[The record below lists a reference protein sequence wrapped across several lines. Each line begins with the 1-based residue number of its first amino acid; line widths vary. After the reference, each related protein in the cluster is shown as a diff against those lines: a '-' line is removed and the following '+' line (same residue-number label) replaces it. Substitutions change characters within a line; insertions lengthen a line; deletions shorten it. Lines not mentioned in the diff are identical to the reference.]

1 MRWHVR
7 IISALALAALAR
19 PVAAQEWGT
28 VEIGGFTQANFFD
41 DKLGLENAWGFG
53 GRFGVFLWRGIGVE
67 GDIVNGTVRSSVGD
81 DNISYAP
88 MYGRVTWNLPIPMAS
103 HLILGV
109 GIVRFDYDVRE
120 AYGANGLVGLRLG
133 NFNRVSL
140 RLDYM
145 MDKQTALEETNTSF
159 RIGLSYLP
167 GSPRPRDPLMREESR
182 DVDSDGVMDVNDQ
195 CLDTAAGD
203 RVDSRGCSLPRDS
216 DNDGVVDTSDACPAT
231 APGVKVDARGCP
243 TTPPSRRD

>member
-1 MRWHVR
+1 MQSHVR
-7 IISALALAALAR
+7 WISALALAALAQ
-19 PVAAQEWGT
+19 PISSQEWGT

-41 DKLGLENAWGFG
+41 DKLNLENAWGFG
-53 GRFGVFLWRGIGVE
+53 ARFGVFLWRGIGLE
-67 GDIVNGTVRSSVGD
+67 GDIVNGQVRSSIGN

-88 MYGRVTWNLPIPMAS
+88 MYGRVTYNVPIPMAS
-103 HLILGV
+103 HLILGA

-120 AYGANGLVGLRLG
+120 AYGANALVGLRLG
-133 NFNRVSL
+133 SFNRFSL

-159 RIGLSYLP
+159 RVGLSYLP
-167 GSPRPRDPLMREESR
+167 GSPRSRDPLLREESR

-203 RVDSRGCSLPRDS
+203 RVDSRGCSLPKDS

-231 APGVKVDARGCP
+231 APGTKVDARGCP
-243 TTPPSRRD
+243 SPPPTRRD